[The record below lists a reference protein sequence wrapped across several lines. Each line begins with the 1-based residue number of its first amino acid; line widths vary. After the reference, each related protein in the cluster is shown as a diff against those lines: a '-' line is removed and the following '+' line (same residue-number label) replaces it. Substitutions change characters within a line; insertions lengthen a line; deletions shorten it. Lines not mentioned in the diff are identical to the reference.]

1 MATTRPETA
10 AEARERFF
18 ARYAPQ
24 VGSTWGDVQRYLGLR
39 TPEPTTVEGWVV
51 IAEAIIA
58 KAAQPTPAPAALR
71 FSFEVRAKVGD
82 VEGPLTISGDRLQDV
97 LKAVALLPQTP
108 NLSLVEVARDWRTLP
123 DGTPICPKHNVPM
136 RKREKQGDEWY
147 SHSTEI
153 NGKQCYCKGYAG
165 KEDSPGWDA

>member
-97 LKAVALLPQTP
+97 LKAVVQSLDRDQRQTVLLQG
-108 NLSLVEVARDWRTLP
+108 LRRQGGLARLGCVAT
-123 DGTPICPKHNVPM
+123 T
-136 RKREKQGDEWY
+136 
-147 SHSTEI
+147 
-153 NGKQCYCKGYAG
+153 AG
-165 KEDSPGWDA
+165 ARWAPRP